1 MDFWPNLH
9 PGWSLLEALPLP
21 CPQMRACPAAL
32 GRREFWG
39 DIALRA
45 PVASSLG
52 RGVSVLPVCTEMEKA
67 GQISQGMWFTWLVG
81 ATSSPGTSDDELAR
95 FPRGSGG
102 PAVVALRARW
112 PQGSGAHRGVQLLLR
127 SRSLQTLRWL
137 RSCTHAWG
145 MGALPGESSE
155 ARGQEVGVSTE
166 CAPRNP
172 EPGGPLALSKGAEWL
187 SGCNLSKKEK
197 MTELSLQSMAPR
209 TGAGKR

>member
-1 MDFWPNLH
+1 MNS
-9 PGWSLLEALPLP
+9 GGTLLFEPLWQAP
-21 CPQMRACPAAL
+21 SVDAC
-32 GRREFWG
+32 
-39 DIALRA
+39 
-45 PVASSLG
+45 
-52 RGVSVLPVCTEMEKA
+52 VLPVCTEMEKA
-67 GQISQGMWFTWLVG
+67 SQISQGMWFTWLVG

-112 PQGSGAHRGVQLLLR
+112 PQGSGAHRGVRLLLR

-145 MGALPGESSE
+145 MGALPGECSE
-155 ARGQEVGVSTE
+155 ARGQEVEVSTE
-166 CAPRNP
+166 CAPRSP